1 MDVYGE
7 WVAWEIDDCG
17 VWRVSE
23 VDVLI
28 FSYGLS
34 LSGRVLSLW
43 HGLRSGVSINMAV
56 LLSYV
61 FVVSFTSVLGGGGGG
76 EEEMSNSSSSLTINC
91 SSRLNSGSCF
101 APNFRASNKVV
112 WAEVRLELESATD
125 CMVGGSIGS
134 TMGWKWDTVGWK
146 V

>member
-1 MDVYGE
+1 M
-7 WVAWEIDDCG
+7 
-17 VWRVSE
+17 
-23 VDVLI
+23 DVLI

-112 WAEVRLELESATD
+112 
-125 CMVGGSIGS
+125 
-134 TMGWKWDTVGWK
+134 
-146 V
+146 